1 MLTSAKRVP
10 LRLGLRYELQPER
23 RTGSWGQPGRKNP
36 KRAKLKYPPRR
47 EA

>member
-10 LRLGLRYELQPER
+10 LRLGLTFEAQPER

-36 KRAKLKYPPRR
+36 KRARLKYLART
-47 EA
+47 